1 MRRGNLTR
9 PVVARNEV
17 TWQSHPPRR
26 CEERSDVAISF
37 FCFFLYKNL
46 KMRSSS
52 WKALL
57 MMTNERHPPRR
68 KTAPL
73 QGGELLYYSP
83 IEGGFKGG
91 GCAFIVFCLIT
102 FLLFLNFQDRP
113 SCCIATPDE
122 DENTYL
128 NPSLRG
134 DQPFFGWTTWQS
146 LPSTLSF

>member
-9 PVVARNEV
+9 PVIARNEV
-17 TWQSHPPRR
+17 TWQSHPPRH

-91 GCAFIVFCLIT
+91 GGV
-102 FLLFLNFQDRP
+102 P
-113 SCCIATPDE
+113 
-122 DENTYL
+122 
-128 NPSLRG
+128 
-134 DQPFFGWTTWQS
+134 
-146 LPSTLSF
+146 LSFFV

>member
-9 PVVARNEV
+9 PVIARSV
-17 TWQSHPPRR
+17 L
-26 CEERSDVAISF
+26 CDVAISF

-91 GCAFIVFCLIT
+91 GV
-102 FLLFLNFQDRP
+102 P
-113 SCCIATPDE
+113 
-122 DENTYL
+122 
-128 NPSLRG
+128 
-134 DQPFFGWTTWQS
+134 
-146 LPSTLSF
+146 LSFFV